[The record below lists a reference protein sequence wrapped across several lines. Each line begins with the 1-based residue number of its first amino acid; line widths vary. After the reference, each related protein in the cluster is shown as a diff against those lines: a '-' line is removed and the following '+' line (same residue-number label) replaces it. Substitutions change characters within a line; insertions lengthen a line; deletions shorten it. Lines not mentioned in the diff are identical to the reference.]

1 MLSIKD
7 LACYNHIL
15 LVYSVSE
22 ELGSGEFGTVHLGL
36 WSNGSAD
43 PVQVAVKTLNSQCSE
58 SDRVKF
64 LREAAIMGQ
73 FECTNIVRLYGVV
86 TEVRDA
92 MIVLEYMPKGD
103 LREFLMDLK
112 NKYALIAIN
121 YACLAIATY
130 LIQNTSGDIK

>member
-1 MLSIKD
+1 MMLIKD
-7 LACYNHIL
+7 LAGYNHIL

-22 ELGSGEFGTVHLGL
+22 MLGSGEFGTVHLGM

-73 FECTNIVRLYGVV
+73 FEGDNIVRLYGVV

-103 LREFLMDLK
+103 LQQFLIDLK
-112 NKYALIAIN
+112 NKYVLIAIN
-121 YACLAIATY
+121 YTCLY
-130 LIQNTSGDIK
+130 QLCLKQYSS